1 MATSCN
7 WMANSNSNWP
17 LRTGLKVKVNAI
29 RLSCWSISSVW
40 SKCSVIL
47 QRRKWSW
54 TILYF
59 IGSLL
64 HFVRV
69 ALYGLRIAQRTHRL
83 SDSDRWRDNT
93 VQEVLI
99 PKSAYYIET
108 IMAILNTNN
117 DFPVQIG
124 VQWREHSPYYR
135 YKLLHDWFH
144 SCSQIQSI
152 LGFESSVLEKRVDN
166 PRRYLLRIVCNQ
178 IVVTNG
184 TIRRVLSMP
193 TYYYT
198 FSEFIDAVGSEMVNV
213 LPLVSMTIEEE
224 YVKFNV

>member
-1 MATSCN
+1 
-7 WMANSNSNWP
+7 MANSDSYWP
-17 LRTGLKVKVNAI
+17 LRTGLKVKVNAF
-29 RLSCWSISSVW
+29 RLSCRSISSVW

-83 SDSDRWRDNT
+83 SDSDRRRDNT
-93 VQEVLI
+93 AQEVLI
-99 PKSAYYIET
+99 PQFAYYIET
-108 IMAILNTNN
+108 IMAILNTND
-117 DFPVQIG
+117 DFFVQIG
-124 VQWREHSPYYR
+124 VQWREHSPYHR
-135 YKLLHDWFH
+135 YKLLHNWLH

-152 LGFESSVLEKRVDN
+152 LRFESSVLEKRVDN
-166 PRRYLLRIVCNQ
+166 PRRYFLRIVCNQ

-198 FSEFIDAVGSEMVNV
+198 FSEFIDAVGCEMVKM
-213 LPLVSMTIEEE
+213 LPLVSMMI
-224 YVKFNV
+224 

>member
-1 MATSCN
+1 
-7 WMANSNSNWP
+7 MANSDSYWP

-29 RLSCWSISSVW
+29 RLSCRSISSVR

-54 TILYF
+54 TILTL
-59 IGSLL
+59 IRSLL

-93 VQEVLI
+93 DNTVQEVLI
-99 PKSAYYIET
+99 PKSAYYTET
-108 IMAILNTNN
+108 IMAILNTND

-124 VQWREHSPYYR
+124 VQWRERIPYHR
-135 YKLLHDWFH
+135 YKLLHNWLH

-152 LGFESSVLEKRVDN
+152 LRFESSVLEKRVDN
-166 PRRYLLRIVCNQ
+166 PRRYFLRIVCNQ

-184 TIRRVLSMP
+184 TVRRVLSMP

-198 FSEFIDAVGSEMVNV
+198 FSEFIDAVGCEMVKM
-213 LPLVSMTIEEE
+213 LPLVSMMI
-224 YVKFNV
+224 